1 MMVNWEAHIVGPT
14 RHLYSSICC
23 CQQVKAHSTRGQWLG
38 APLTLNLKTMEVF
51 DTLVAKKMAAGAT
64 EAEALSELLSPGN
77 KPSPELIAA
86 MTHVIKK
93 PQNDIV

>member
-1 MMVNWEAHIVGPT
+1 
-14 RHLYSSICC
+14 
-23 CQQVKAHSTRGQWLG
+23 
-38 APLTLNLKTMEVF
+38 MEVF

-86 MTHVIKK
+86 MMHVIKK